1 MLRLL
6 GFANITLTSSSPQDE
21 SVRRRTRD
29 CSIHVTQF
37 PNLIS
42 LIRDIRVIRCYSNSG
57 EHLDRH
63 LGFSVRGM
71 ERKFLSGRSVNG
83 EDVAVLRRTLFD
95 HRDQLHFS
103 PHSGAENNRELENTD
118 AGQISVRA
126 QSAPEDHALVEAEG
140 LRRHARILLKSR
152 NRPGRTTWS
161 RPVSTTADF

>member
-6 GFANITLTSSSPQDE
+6 GFADITLTSSSPRDE

-29 CSIHVTQF
+29 CSIHLTQF

-42 LIRDIRVIRCYSNSG
+42 LIRDIPVIRCYSNSG

-103 PHSGAENNRELENTD
+103 PHSGAEKNRALENDD
-118 AGQISVRA
+118 AGQISVR
-126 QSAPEDHALVEAEG
+126 QP
-140 LRRHARILLKSR
+140 
-152 NRPGRTTWS
+152 TT
-161 RPVSTTADF
+161 TTDQEVVDPNVW